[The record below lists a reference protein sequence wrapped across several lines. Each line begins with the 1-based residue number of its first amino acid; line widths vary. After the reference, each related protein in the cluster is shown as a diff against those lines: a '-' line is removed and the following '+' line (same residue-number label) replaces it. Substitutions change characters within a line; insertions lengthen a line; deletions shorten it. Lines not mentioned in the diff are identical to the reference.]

1 MIVVLLGYMA
11 SGKSTIGR
19 TLATQLNYEFLDLD
33 DEISERLKMEI
44 PEIFQKKG
52 ELFFR
57 KKETEVLQDVL
68 QSKSNLV
75 LALGGGTPCYG
86 TNMEL
91 IKEATPAS
99 FYLQLSI
106 SSLTQ
111 RLTNEKDNRPLV
123 AHLDAEELPE
133 FLGKHLFERASFYSQ
148 AAHTIVADTK
158 EVDEIVDEIKE
169 ILI

>member
-44 PEIFQKKG
+44 PEIFRKKG

-68 QSKSNLV
+68 HSKSNLV

-106 SSLTQ
+106 GSLTQ
-111 RLTNEKDNRPLV
+111 RLTNEKDKRPLV

-148 AAHTIVADTK
+148 ATHTIAADTK